1 MQLCTAPSTTN
12 VLFLI
17 CNIHM
22 LLFRRFSPSNS
33 TDGIPF
39 YVPPRECQVG
49 SGTFNFF
56 LTRCQAYYEILST
69 YKQQGLSR
77 ILLTLAF
84 SFCLLFRTRLVVAN
98 ESSLF
103 CPCLMS
109 YSRMIWK
116 FRHYGLPSH
125 LKYLNTQDFDCFAAT
140 LT

>member
-1 MQLCTAPSTTN
+1 MEDFTRLLDGAAAERPPPVQLCTAPSTTN

-39 YVPPRECQVG
+39 YVPPRECQEG

-69 YKQQGLSR
+69 CKQQGLSR

-98 ESSLF
+98 ESSVFLSLSNVLQ
-103 CPCLMS
+103 PDDME
-109 YSRMIWK
+109 I
-116 FRHYGLPSH
+116 
-125 LKYLNTQDFDCFAAT
+125 QT
-140 LT
+140 LWAS